1 MVVDFVDTDIGQEQG
16 SNTHRYV
23 VQMYLNNFKTSTNC
37 CQQQADDNKLRKK
50 IDSFF
55 PEDIQILLF
64 ELFHLDLWGFCFHI
78 HLP

>member
-50 IDSFF
+50 IDFSSANQSK
-55 PEDIQILLF
+55 EVDSVGLF
-64 ELFHLDLWGFCFHI
+64 
-78 HLP
+78 